1 MDDGHQQKKLQ
12 DSSSSSTPHSPASLP
27 KLSVHS
33 GNGKLR
39 GGGARAVQEQ
49 SKVQQLALRLE
60 RRLGIVMVLCM
71 AVLLTVLVINGLFHD
86 RVRATTTEFIG
97 AIERE
102 VRLLQQN
109 EIVLFSDDTFPT
121 TPPAKEVAEGEE
133 ILLAQPNLT
142 SAVDGEKEETVSET
156 NNNGNL
162 SLTERLLQLRMR
174 ANELTELDE
183 FRQRFADTDVTIW
196 TLVLL
201 NLLGLVV
208 MVPSTCRFWLQ
219 NYGAQTV
226 SRSCCMAYRILLV
239 LLVLLLLVQ
248 LVLLLSLLDNA
259 SNFPPIVDKLFDTY
273 LTEVSEDKI
282 GHLVEP
288 IEDQFSCK
296 IRVEHELLER
306 YGLQEK
312 CVPKMKDRLLAPYI
326 VSFLI
331 LVTIFPFI
339 LTIFT
344 CLWPKNIQILAP
356 IEKAHRKVQFFPG
369 EER

>member
-1 MDDGHQQKKLQ
+1 MGSCVGVEL
-12 DSSSSSTPHSPASLP
+12 
-27 KLSVHS
+27 
-33 GNGKLR
+33 
-39 GGGARAVQEQ
+39 EQ
-49 SKVQQLALRLE
+49 YKSNLLE

-201 NLLGLVV
+201 NLLGLIV

-219 NYGAQTV
+219 NYGAQT
-226 SRSCCMAYRILLV
+226 ILLV

-282 GHLVEP
+282 GHLIEP

-356 IEKAHRKVQFFPG
+356 IEKAHRKVQFFPD